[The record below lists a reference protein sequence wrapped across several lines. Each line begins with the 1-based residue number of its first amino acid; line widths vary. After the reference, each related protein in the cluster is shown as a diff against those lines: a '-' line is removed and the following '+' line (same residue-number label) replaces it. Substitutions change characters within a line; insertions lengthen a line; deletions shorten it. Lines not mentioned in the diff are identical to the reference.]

1 MLRNAW
7 LEIRRHPNRIT
18 ALVLAI
24 MISTGFMVATVVF
37 VGTETQSIT
46 KSVTAKIADSNVI
59 IDAPAAEDPAA
70 VTEALSGVH
79 GVDHVEPTFE
89 AWTDV
94 SAGSR
99 SSFLN
104 LHSVPSD
111 ERLQWADLTSGEWPG
126 GADQIVI
133 GSEAAASMGV
143 SAGDTVT
150 LHTFD
155 PETEKETPRDV
166 TVSGIIA
173 THTSLL
179 SGAPEPGFATASLL
193 PSLGAQTN
201 YLVLGDG
208 SVSDAELAD
217 RLTATLN
224 DSGFGQD
231 ASVQTAADYEAAA
244 VKSLTGGAD
253 TFRNLLL
260 AFCAIALLVGCII
273 IANTFSILIAQ
284 RRRQIGLL
292 RTVGAAAGQVRR
304 GLLIEAALIG
314 LIGSVLGVL
323 LGIGVA
329 AVAAGISGSLRTG
342 LDLAPGWLAAA
353 LVVGTGVTVL
363 AAMLPARRA
372 MRIAPLE
379 VLRPATDPRARRRT
393 TWAKAVLAGVLVLVG
408 AGAIAL
414 GLTGTGSPLMLAIA
428 GSAALTIGILVAAP
442 FFLPPL
448 LKGFG
453 RLVGLTGP
461 TARLA
466 ATNTV
471 RNPGRAAATC
481 TALMVAIGLIVTLQV
496 GSASIQTTL
505 TSAINDRY
513 PVDLSISRWDGS
525 PVEDSVVSTVTGLDD
540 VSAARA
546 VPGSSL
552 EATAGDLE
560 ITSTVLGLDPSD
572 PSVIRGGL
580 EDLTDDRLLI
590 DPQTAAAYEL
600 ESGDVLTVQNEQT
613 SREFHVWLS
622 NVAHNSDLVIT
633 ADALAEFD
641 PAAEPTALWAEVG
654 DKDRARAVSDDLRS
668 LIDTNVY
675 DVSGSLGESAMIGEV
690 LDIMLGVATAL
701 LAVAVA
707 IALIGVGNTLGL
719 SVIERTRESAL
730 LRALGLQRG
739 SLRAMLA
746 VEAVLLA
753 VVGALV
759 GIGAGVLFGWVGTA
773 AMAAEMDVADVRL
786 AISVPQ
792 TLGMIAIALLAGMLA
807 SVLPARRAAMAAP
820 TEALA
825 EV

>member
-7 LEIRRHPNRIT
+7 LEIRRHPNRIV

-24 MISTGFMVATVVF
+24 MISIGFMVATVVF
-37 VGTETQSIT
+37 VGTETQAIT
-46 KSVTAKIADSNVI
+46 RSVTARIANSNVI
-59 IDAPAAEDPAA
+59 IEAPAAEDPGAA
-70 VTEALSGVH
+70 TEVLSGVH
-79 GVDHVEPTFE
+79 GVDHVEPSSE
-89 AWTDV
+89 AWVDV
-94 SAGSR
+94 SAGHR
-99 SSFLN
+99 SSYLN
-104 LHSVPSD
+104 LNSVPSD
-111 ERLQWADLTSGEWPG
+111 ERLQWADLASGAWPG
-126 GADQIVI
+126 GADQVVI
-133 GSEAAASMGV
+133 GSESAASMGV
-143 SAGDTVT
+143 SEGDTIT
-150 LHTFD
+150 LNGWD
-155 PETEKETPRDV
+155 PETEKEIARDV

-179 SGAPEPGFATASLL
+179 SGAPEPGFATSPLL
-193 PSLGAQTN
+193 TSIGAGTT

-217 RLTATLN
+217 RLTATLG

-231 ASVQTAADYEAAA
+231 ADVQTAAAYEADA
-244 VKSLTGGAD
+244 VKALTGGAD
-253 TFRNLLL
+253 TFRYLLL
-260 AFCAIALLVGCII
+260 SFCAIALLVGCII

-304 GLLIEAALIG
+304 GLLAEAALIG

-323 LGIGVA
+323 LGVGVA
-329 AVAAGISGSLRTG
+329 ALAAGISGSLRTG
-342 LDLAPGWLAAA
+342 LALPPGWLGAA
-353 LVVGTGVTVL
+353 LVIGTGVTVL

-379 VLRPATDPRARRRT
+379 VLRPATDPRTRRRT
-393 TWAKAVLAGVLVLVG
+393 TWTKAVLAGVLLLLG
-408 AGAIAL
+408 AGVITLA
-414 GLTGTGSPLMLAIA
+414 LTGVGSPLLLAIA
-428 GSAALTIGILVAAP
+428 GSASLTIGILVAAP

-453 RLVGLTGP
+453 RLIGLTGP

-466 ATNTV
+466 AANTV

-513 PVDLSISRWDGS
+513 PVDVSISQWDGS
-525 PVEDSVVSTVTGLDD
+525 PLEDSVVSTVTGIEDIT
-540 VSAARA
+540 ATRI

-560 ITSTVLGLDPSD
+560 VTSIVLGLDPSD
-572 PSVIRGGL
+572 TSVIQGGL
-580 EDLTDDRLLI
+580 EDLTEDRLLM
-590 DPQTAAAYEL
+590 DPSTADMYGL
-600 ESGDVLTVQNEQT
+600 ESGDVLTVQNGGT
-613 SREFHVWLS
+613 SRDFHVWLS
-622 NVAHNSDLVIT
+622 NVAHNSDFVIT
-633 ADALAEFD
+633 AHALAELD
-641 PAAEPTALWAEVG
+641 PNAEPMGLWAEVA
-654 DKDRARAVSDDLRS
+654 DKDQARAVTDDLRS
-668 LIDTNVY
+668 LIDTNAY
-675 DVSGSLGESAMIGEV
+675 DISGSLGESAMIAEV

-746 VEAVLLA
+746 IEAVLLA

-759 GIGAGVLFGWVGTA
+759 GIAAGVLFGWVGTA
-773 AMAAEMDVADVRL
+773 AMAAQMDVEEVHFAV
-786 AISVPQ
+786 SVPQ
-792 TLGMIAIALLAGMLA
+792 TLGMIGVALIAGLVA